1 MKRYRPCVAIIL
13 MKESKIF
20 WALRN
25 DVPDAWQL
33 PQGGIETNENVLEAA
48 KRELFE
54 ETGIS
59 SVKYIKKS
67 APFTYDFPK
76 DVRSDI
82 TKKYGSL
89 KYDGQEMTF
98 VVFEFLGS
106 DAEINLN
113 NTVVEFSDW
122 KWQTPAEILE
132 NIVDF
137 KRDAYKKAFA
147 SLQGS
152 ALHSYVN
159 RVCQ

>member
-33 PQGGIETNENVLEAA
+33 PQGGIEMNENVLEAA

-67 APFTYDFPK
+67 APFTYDFPE
-76 DVRSDI
+76 DVKSDI

-113 NTVVEFSDW
+113 NTVAEFSDW
-122 KWQTPAEILE
+122 KWQAPSEILE

-137 KRDAYKKAFA
+137 KREAYQKAFA
-147 SLQGS
+147 QIRNSDEL
-152 ALHSYVN
+152 
-159 RVCQ
+159 